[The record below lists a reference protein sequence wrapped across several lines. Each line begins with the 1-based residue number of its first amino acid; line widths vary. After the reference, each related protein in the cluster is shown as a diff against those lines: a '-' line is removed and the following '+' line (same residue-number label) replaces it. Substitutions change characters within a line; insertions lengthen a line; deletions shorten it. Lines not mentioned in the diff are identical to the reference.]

1 MITPRQKTPSLSLPL
16 VGGDHFDLSMETP
29 NFATLVVAYRGL
41 HCPICASYLAE
52 LDRMTPDF
60 VASGVTTLAVSM
72 DGQEKAQAMADKI
85 GTQHLRIAYDLP
97 VEIARNWGLY
107 ISLSIREAEP
117 AVFSE
122 PGVFLVKPD
131 QTLFYLSI
139 QTMPFARPQLS
150 DILGAVNF
158 AIKAN
163 YPARGDY
170 VADQQSDNQIK
181 DLT

>member
-1 MITPRQKTPSLSLPL
+1 MIIPRQQTPTLSLPL
-16 VGGDHFDLSMETP
+16 VGGDHFDLSKETP
-29 NFATLVVAYRGL
+29 DFATLVVAYRGL
-41 HCPICASYLAE
+41 HCPICASYLVE

-60 VASGVTTLAVSM
+60 AASGVTTLAVSM
-72 DGQEKAQAMADKI
+72 DGQEKAQAMAEKI
-85 GTQHLRIAYDLP
+85 EAQHLRIAYDLP
-97 VEIARNWGLY
+97 VEAARNWGLY

-122 PGVFLVKPD
+122 PGIFLVKPD
-131 QTLFYLSI
+131 QTLFYLSV
-139 QTMPFARPQLS
+139 QTMPFARPQPS